1 MLTESLGFVTRLSR
15 REILLRY
22 LRSVH
27 EPFSFDSDVFTRKE
41 KKIIQAHNLFV
52 SPYCCFSDGV
62 RIACVIQMKFDLPV
76 ANKQSPSFIATRLT
90 LGTTPELLISHA
102 NSKNISFSSHFLIYF
117 LNFESYWDFQA
128 NTLRYTSVLKNHFKL
143 SSSLYQ
149 CLNLNSVTLQTKST
163 SDQVK
168 PTNIGLFEH

>member
-1 MLTESLGFVTRLSR
+1 
-15 REILLRY
+15 
-22 LRSVH
+22 
-27 EPFSFDSDVFTRKE
+27 
-41 KKIIQAHNLFV
+41 
-52 SPYCCFSDGV
+52 
-62 RIACVIQMKFDLPV
+62 MKFDLPV

-128 NTLRYTSVLKNHFKL
+128 NTLRYMSVLKNHFKL
-143 SSSLYQ
+143 SSSLYW

-168 PTNIGLFEH
+168 PTNIGIFWTLRATQFVSKLYFASRNKSYLTIFFIQIAADFELLEWYIWFAH